1 MPKFIDDNQE
11 IEKEL
16 REAVVNAISDV
27 SDYTKEKN
35 DVVKQKHT
43 NLLET
48 LKNIDFDTLQNIL
61 DVSLNNQASFYRIYM
76 KLFESTLLFK
86 RATRE
91 QSW

>member
-16 REAVVNAISDV
+16 REAVVNPISDV